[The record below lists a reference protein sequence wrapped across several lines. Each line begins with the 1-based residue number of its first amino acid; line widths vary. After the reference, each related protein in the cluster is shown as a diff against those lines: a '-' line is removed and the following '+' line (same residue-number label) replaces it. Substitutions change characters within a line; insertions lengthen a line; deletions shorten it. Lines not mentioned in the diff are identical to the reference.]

1 MANEETWIGG
11 CVELTIGLVDLEV
24 EQLRIEQ
31 QRKNEEGAKAHAYV
45 NQDFQPYTLSDTA
58 MLLLSELL
66 HNRAAGRTGG
76 VQ

>member
-1 MANEETWIGG
+1 MDNEETWIGG
-11 CVELTIGLVDLEV
+11 YVVLKVFLVDTEV
-24 EQLRIEQ
+24 KQLRIEQ
-31 QRKNEEGAKAHAYV
+31 KRKNEEGAEAHAYV
-45 NQDFQPYTLSDTA
+45 NQEFRTLTLTDTA